1 MRILLNIAAISPAL
15 TGDSYIVILK
25 EVNTPMRSLPIIIG
39 PNEANAIVL
48 QMQGKK
54 PARPMTHDLLN
65 SVILDTG
72 MSVEYICIRSL
83 ENGVYKSDIAIR
95 NKKQIIL
102 IDSRTSDAIA
112 LAVRCNCS
120 IFVESDI
127 LDESGVYD
135 DEVENEV
142 EHNDSIEKTEKKTEK
157 KEENKKVKSKK
168 SLEEDLKEA
177 IRNEDY
183 EEAARIRDEI
193 SGQ

>member
-135 DEVENEV
+135 DEVENEA

-168 SLEEDLKEA
+168 SLEEALEEA